1 MRIERRIERIIPR
14 RQNKNKR
21 RYKEERK
28 ERQNLIIA
36 RIHNKDKKRQKEER
50 KEGTTKLAK

>member
-1 MRIERRIERIIPR
+1 MRIEKRIERIIAR
-14 RQNKNKR
+14 RLNKNKR

-36 RIHNKDKKRQKEER
+36 RRHNKDRKR
-50 KEGTTKLAK
+50 

>member
-1 MRIERRIERIIPR
+1 MRIEKRIERIIAR

-21 RYKEERK
+21 RYKEERN

-36 RIHNKDKKRQKEER
+36 RRHNKDR
-50 KEGTTKLAK
+50 KI